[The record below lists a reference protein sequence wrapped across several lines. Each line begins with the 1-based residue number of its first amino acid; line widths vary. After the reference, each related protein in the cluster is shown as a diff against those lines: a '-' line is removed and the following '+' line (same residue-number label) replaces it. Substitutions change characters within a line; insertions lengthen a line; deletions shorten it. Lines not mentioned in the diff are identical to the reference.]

1 MVKDGYRFALPP
13 LILGII
19 LLAFRWWWASV
30 SLFLGFFILYF
41 FRDPERR
48 IPADPDAVVSPAD
61 GRVVEIVDEPSGSRP
76 GKRVS
81 IFLSIFNVHVNRAPV
96 AGRISRLEYKSGRFM
111 AAWEGKASAENEQN
125 LIAIQT
131 PRGEMAFKQIA
142 GWVARRIVF
151 WKHQG
156 DEVAAG
162 ERVGMIRFGSR
173 VDVWLPEEAQILVQR
188 GQKVA
193 GGSTVIARWPFTK

>member
-13 LILGII
+13 LILGIV
-19 LLAFRWWWASV
+19 LLTFRWWWAAV
-30 SLFLGFFILYF
+30 LVVLGLFVLYF
-41 FRDPERR
+41 FRDPERQ
-48 IPADPDAVVSPAD
+48 IPSDPEAVVSPAD
-61 GRVVEIVDEPSGSRP
+61 GRVVEIVNEPNGSRP

-81 IFLSIFNVHVNRAPV
+81 IFLSIFDVHVNRAPV
-96 AGRISRLEYKSGRFM
+96 AGRISRLEYKPGRFM

-131 PRGEMAFKQIA
+131 PRGEMTFKQIA
-142 GWVARRIVF
+142 GWIARRIIF
-151 WKHQG
+151 WKRQG

-173 VDVWLPEEAQILVQR
+173 VDVWLPEGAEVLVRR

-193 GGSTVIARWPFTK
+193 GGSTVLGRWPSTK

>member
-13 LILGII
+13 LILGVI
-19 LLAFRWWWASV
+19 LLAFRWWWATV
-30 SLFLGFFILYF
+30 LVVLGVFVLYF
-41 FRDPERR
+41 FRDPERP

-61 GRVVEIVDEPSGSRP
+61 GRVVEIVDEQRGARA
-76 GKRVS
+76 GKRIS
-81 IFLSIFNVHVNRAPV
+81 IFLSIFDVHVNRAPV
-96 AGRISRLEYKSGRFM
+96 AGRISRLEHKPGRFM
-111 AAWEGKASAENEQN
+111 AAWEAKASAENEQN
-125 LIAIQT
+125 LITLLT
-131 PRGEMAFKQIA
+131 PRGEMTFKQIA

-151 WKHQG
+151 WKRQG

-173 VDVWLPEEAQILVQR
+173 VDVWLPERAEILAR
-188 GQKVA
+188 LGQKVA